1 MQQQFLLCTAYCT
14 STRKIKQTVNTIVC
28 EYLMTPLMYVSTRH
42 CMTLTRFNTWPC
54 MISIRWIEEQSG
66 AIFVQK
72 TLSIECFYASILFLV
87 PTWFYW
93 APNVEYTQFLFCKKE
108 IVIYKSNRILGTYI
122 KIIPLCFKAVKG
134 KLGLNNYSVP
144 WTRVLLL
151 TMMNLSH
158 VPVER
163 VFRAEDDLTVGAV
176 QLLRPFMNLRPNE
189 VVEVVHNSSLAF

>member
-1 MQQQFLLCTAYCT
+1 
-14 STRKIKQTVNTIVC
+14 
-28 EYLMTPLMYVSTRH
+28 MYVSTRH

-93 APNVEYTQFLFCKKE
+93 APNFEYTQFLFCKKE

-122 KIIPLCFKAVKG
+122 KIMPLCFKAVKG

-189 VVEVVHNSSLAF
+189 VVEVVHNSSLAL